1 MASSK
6 KQKGSYSVNKLARWL
21 FRSVWLFPAVLT
33 VILIGLTA
41 LRISGSSIGIYHEL
55 FYGQQAKDPNL
66 LYGDPQPIRSDE
78 WLVNTQLLLAQE
90 ANNYKRINENI
101 GTSRDMSFN
110 IDVPAKDWSAP
121 FKPQNL
127 VFFAVPFEHAFA
139 FKWWILLYL
148 LILGAYFFTL
158 RLFPGKRLLAAVAA
172 LGLGFSPFIHWWY
185 LNGTISPLVYGFFI
199 ILISMRILNDEPI
212 PVLKKYNV
220 RYSYALYTLVLAYLL
235 VGFGLVLYPPFQIPV
250 AIAVAIFMFGYLLEK
265 YFDKRTK
272 KKAVAKRLA
281 IIAAASV
288 LAGGIMFAFLK
299 THSEP
304 LERISNS
311 VYPGKRVVSSGT
323 LEPKFVLTS
332 YLQPQL
338 QRDSRAN
345 FYYNNPS
352 EASNFIL
359 IMPLLLLPGFA
370 LMGYEW
376 KKKKRIDWILV
387 SLQAGSLLLFARVFL
402 AFGDPFYKLLF
413 LHVVPNERLLI
424 GIGFIGFLQ
433 MLYVMK
439 KMEIV
444 KIAKWWPKVAIVA
457 YSLLW
462 FVVLIWLGL
471 QIRQEYPKFI
481 SSLPLIVAGALV
493 LVLIPTLI
501 LLKKNLLA
509 MLVFFGF
516 SLFSVYGINP
526 LYVGLGP
533 IKNNRLST
541 QIKALSKEEDT
552 WATLDYIYLENFG
565 SINDRD
571 SITGVQFYPD
581 LDFWRQVGGKKYDYV
596 YNRYAHVLFS
606 SSPELKDKLY
616 LIQQD
621 SFAVKFECS
630 NFVKNNVRFTLST
643 YRLNSSCTQLVD
655 EIRYPAIT
663 FFIYSVSKN

>member
-6 KQKGSYSVNKLARWL
+6 KQKGSYSVNKLARGL
-21 FRSVWLFPAVLT
+21 FRNVWLFPAVLT

-55 FYGQQAKDPNL
+55 FYGQQAEDPNL

-90 ANNYKRINENI
+90 ADGYKRINENI

-127 VFFAVPFEHAFA
+127 VFFALPFEYAFA
-139 FKWWILLYL
+139 FKWWVLLYL
-148 LILGAYFFTL
+148 LILGAYFFAL
-158 RLFPGKRLLAAVAA
+158 RLFPGKRLLAALAA
-172 LGLGFSPFIHWWY
+172 LGFGFSPFIFWWY

-199 ILISMRILNDEPI
+199 ILIGMRILNGEPI
-212 PVLKKYNV
+212 RLLKKYNMK
-220 RYSYALYTLVLAYLL
+220 YSYALYALALAYLL

-281 IIAAASV
+281 VIAAGCV

-323 LEPKFVLTS
+323 LDPKFVLTS

-345 FYYNNPS
+345 FYYNNQS

-359 IMPLLLLPGFA
+359 IMPLLLLPGFVII
-370 LMGYEW
+370 GYDW
-376 KKKKRIDWILV
+376 IKKRRIDWVLV
-387 SLQAGSLLLFARVFL
+387 SLQAGSSLLLARVFIP
-402 AFGDPFYKLLF
+402 FGDTFYKF
-413 LHVVPNERLLI
+413 LYLQVVPNERVLI

-433 MLYVMK
+433 MLYIMK
-439 KMEIV
+439 RLDDIKLR
-444 KIAKWWPKVAIVA
+444 AWWHKALVLA
-457 YSLLW
+457 YSAAW
-462 FVVLIWLGL
+462 FLGLFWLGL
-471 QIRQEYPKFI
+471 QIRQTYPKFI
-481 SSLPLIVAGALV
+481 NSVPLIFAGSLV

-501 LLKKNLLA
+501 LFRKKLLA
-509 MLVFFGF
+509 MVLFAGF
-516 SLFSVYGINP
+516 SLMCIYSINP

-533 IKNNRLST
+533 IKDSQLSS
-541 QIKALSKEEDT
+541 QIKSVSNEGDT
-552 WATLDYIYLENFG
+552 WATLDHIYFENVAI
-565 SINDRD
+565 INDRD

-581 LDFWRQVGGKKYDYV
+581 PEFWQQVAGAEYDHI

-606 SSPELKDKLY
+606 ISPDLDSTKLY
-616 LIQQD
+616 LAQPDQIW
-621 SFAVKFECS
+621 VKLECS
-630 NFVKNNVRFTLST
+630 EFVRNNVDFLLST
-643 YRLNSSCTQLVD
+643 VPVDTQCTNLVNKLS
-655 EIRYPAIT
+655 YPAIS
-663 FFIYSVSKN
+663 FYIYRVH